1 MARFRAFAA
10 NRGVKVETKVAERL
24 VAAAKTALPTG
35 DAEVARQVLAADL
48 ELLAGLDTQI
58 AQVDARIAALL
69 PTTPFAVLTTTPGWG
84 ALRASAYAAALGEP
98 SRWPSASQVY
108 RAAGLTPATYESAGK
123 RRDGGISREG
133 SVWLRRAILDLGVG
147 GVAVRAGRQG
157 LRRQAACP
165 WQTRRRDRLCVGA
178 SSEQDRVR
186 DGPRPGRLRSFPLE
200 LTFLPVIAQLRQAV
214 TG

>member
-157 LRRQAACP
+157 YADRLRARGKRGGVIACALAHRANRIAFAMVRDQAAYDP
-165 WQTRRRDRLCVGA
+165 SRW
-178 SSEQDRVR
+178 S
-186 DGPRPGRLRSFPLE
+186 
-200 LTFLPVIAQLRQAV
+200 
-214 TG
+214 

>member
-69 PTTPFAVLTTTPGWG
+69 PTTPFAVLTTTPGWE
-84 ALRASAYAAALGEP
+84 RYARPRTPQRLVSP
-98 SRWPSASQVY
+98 
-108 RAAGLTPATYESAGK
+108 AGG
-123 RRDGGISREG
+123 RRH
-133 SVWLRRAILDLGVG
+133 RRSI
-147 GVAVRAGRQG
+147 G
-157 LRRQAACP
+157 L
-165 WQTRRRDRLCVGA
+165 
-178 SSEQDRVR
+178 
-186 DGPRPGRLRSFPLE
+186 PG
-200 LTFLPVIAQLRQAV
+200 
-214 TG
+214 